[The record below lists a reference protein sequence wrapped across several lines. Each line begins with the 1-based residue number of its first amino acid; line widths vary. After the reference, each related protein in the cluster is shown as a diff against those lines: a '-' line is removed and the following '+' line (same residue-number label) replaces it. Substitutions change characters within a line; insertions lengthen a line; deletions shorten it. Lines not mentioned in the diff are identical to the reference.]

1 MKRTKFFAAFLT
13 LALIA
18 SLGFGSCS
26 NDDDNSNTEASEA
39 EQELEATAFSVLRS
53 LTDLAK
59 YDPEAVKEDEDDE
72 YIGVETLPSNWK
84 SMTFA
89 CDQGTALSSDS
100 TVRLIAANGIDDA
113 KEFFASM
120 IGEEFTSDTYAW
132 NYAGL
137 GSLTFTAV
145 SGNDDLFATIDVAID
160 VLPDVKELRFLSENA
175 YDDATAE
182 LNAEN
187 SFSGI
192 PYYSAGDIIQRTS
205 DGTYWICVRP
215 AGGPLRKD
223 KSYWICL
230 NPLNTSGKNTLVK
243 TTTENVSYT
252 ATYTYKAADGE
263 YKKAIEKK
271 SEKWTFA
278 KNLMS
283 LKTAKAAHHTF
294 NLIANPWTWANKS
307 NQKGE
312 ELYKSL
318 CDARFDLRNLM
329 NYKNLAVRNGGD
341 EIMDDDEENGQV
353 LAEEE
358 ADYDSYIPNGS
369 FCFAYGS
376 VTKDS
381 KRITSGSRKNAGTKY
396 IQPFL
401 FCTSKMESEQA
412 AYYCISEQI
421 FTMDEFGDSYSAT
434 NSFDGDFVSAQ
445 DTLSWQEGPYNIE
458 NFLHT
463 VYADGVLGFSNE
475 SAAYNKKDSLYA
487 YHIFFS
493 PELCIKDNKG
503 KTAAE
508 RPVGSAYKDIYRS
521 GMPDWWWASLET
533 SVRHVDGVAVNWN
546 KENE

>member
-1 MKRTKFFAAFLT
+1 MKRTKFFAGAV
-13 LALIA
+13 ALIFA
-18 SLGFGSCS
+18 MSLGFVSCS
-26 NDDDNSNTEASEA
+26 DSDDGGSNVMADEN
-39 EQELEATAFSVLRS
+39 LETVAYNVLRS
-53 LTDLAK
+53 LCVLDGDSDGIEELPANWQSAD
-59 YDPEAVKEDEDDE
+59 YEIDEGYILDE
-72 YIGVETLPSNWK
+72 KNPTVRYVP
-84 SMTFA
+84 A
-89 CDQGTALSSDS
+89 YSSDDAYELFADIVGEYEQS
-100 TVRLIAANGIDDA
+100 ESCAWYYEGIG
-113 KEFFASM
+113 K
-120 IGEEFTSDTYAW
+120 ITLKVTSDETDGA
-132 NYAGL
+132 
-137 GSLTFTAV
+137 FAV
-145 SGNDDLFATIDVAID
+145 MDFDVEL
-160 VLPDVKELRFLSENA
+160 LPNLSQLRFVPAEVIEASE
-175 YDDATAE
+175 
-182 LNAEN
+182 AEN

-205 DGTYWICVRP
+205 DDTYWICVRP

-252 ATYTYKAADGE
+252 ATYTYKAADGS
-263 YKKAIEKK
+263 YKNAIEKK

-318 CDARFDLRNLM
+318 CNAKFDLRNLM
-329 NYKNLAVRNGGD
+329 NYKNLAARNGGD
-341 EIMDDDEENGQV
+341 EIMDDDEENGQA

-508 RPVGSAYKDIYRS
+508 RPVGIAYKDIYRS
-521 GMPDWWWASLET
+521 GMPEWWWASLET